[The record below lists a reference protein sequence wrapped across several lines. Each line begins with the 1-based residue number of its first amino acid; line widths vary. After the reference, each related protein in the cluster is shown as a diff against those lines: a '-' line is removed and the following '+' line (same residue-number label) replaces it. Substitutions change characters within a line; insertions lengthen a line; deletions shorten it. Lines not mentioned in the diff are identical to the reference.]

1 MKSTVSLRARSFHG
15 SKGCPAAEK
24 ERIERINAMKKMTAI
39 VCLLCLLLSSCGN
52 GSAAGGNAGGETAG
66 TEAKESGAV
75 TDNGNGETPAEE
87 FEWENTSG
95 GVEITGY
102 KGNSTRVVVPELIG
116 SKKVVSVG
124 NTFSGNVLLEELVLP
139 EGVER
144 TNLSGCKALKY
155 FEARGRGGSGSYVPA
170 SVEELILPELGWFA
184 FEGDCSNDALKKL
197 DISTATTI
205 EFYENCV
212 VPSELAEVKISE
224 EIDYYHEYG
233 DGSIEGLYTT
243 KGEIEDWRFA
253 IDDSNRAEI
262 YCKAFGKE
270 KITVNGVLYEGTPGV
285 DYSSPRDTGDF
296 S

>member
-1 MKSTVSLRARSFHG
+1 
-15 SKGCPAAEK
+15 
-24 ERIERINAMKKMTAI
+24 MKKMTVI

-144 TNLSGCKALKY
+144 ANLSGCEALRY
-155 FEARGRGGSGSYVPA
+155 VEMRGAVKCKVGSDFPD
-170 SVEELILPELGWFA
+170 SVEELILPNAERVEVGYR
-184 FEGDCSNDALKKL
+184 SPRALKKL
-197 DISTATTI
+197 DISSATEI
-205 EFYENCV
+205 DIFV
-212 VPSELAEVKISE
+212 GVWPPELAEVKISE
-224 EIDYYHEYG
+224 AVDYYSVEPITEKVGRLYTKAG
-233 DGSIEGLYTT
+233 EGSI
-243 KGEIEDWRFA
+243 A

-262 YCKAFGKE
+262 YCEAFQKE
-270 KITVNGVLYEGTPGV
+270 KITVNGVLYEGTPSV